1 MYNNFSKSL
10 KETIVNYKNSIILNE
25 NSDLVFINY
34 INNFSKENF
43 MVNTMDN
50 IKILKKFFF
59 KKCLN

>member
-34 INNFSKENF
+34 INNFSKDNF

-59 KKCLN
+59 